1 MNRKLTVL
9 VVMLIVGAL
18 LFGFSVS
25 ASAGTVTYDGDSKK
39 FVFSPGSKHSPTDL
53 FSEFKDLMPGDSVKQ
68 DVTVKNAAS
77 NDVKIKLY
85 VRSKGADEASKEF
98 LSKLQLNVAKAE
110 NNEMA
115 YMFDASADQTAGMT
129 DWVLLGT
136 LYSGGEVNL
145 VLNLQIPIDLN
156 DSFQNA
162 IGKIDWEFKVEEF
175 PIEPDDPKPPQ
186 TDDDNTMYLFAI
198 PAIISVL
205 CLIPVILKK
214 RRRSDDDD
222 EE

>member
-1 MNRKLTVL
+1 
-9 VVMLIVGAL
+9 
-18 LFGFSVS
+18 
-25 ASAGTVTYDGDSKK
+25 
-39 FVFSPGSKHSPTDL
+39 
-53 FSEFKDLMPGDSVKQ
+53 
-68 DVTVKNAAS
+68 
-77 NDVKIKLY
+77 
-85 VRSKGADEASKEF
+85 
-98 LSKLQLNVAKAE
+98 
-110 NNEMA
+110 
-115 YMFDASADQTAGMT
+115 MFDASADQTAGMT